1 MRFASRAQAALERG
15 TVVVQGYSMRA
26 FIGGSLISVALC
38 GAAVAGEVHR
48 YGPPAVVDVNRPRSP
63 IECDQPI
70 GINWY
75 GSTRRC
81 LAEMCAGHNVYNEYI
96 FEGERR
102 RKNPCYG
109 QSPTNYP
116 DD

>member
-1 MRFASRAQAALERG
+1 
-15 TVVVQGYSMRA
+15 MRA
-26 FIGGSLISVALC
+26 PICGLAVSMVLC
-38 GAAVAGEVHR
+38 GVVSAGEVPGYR
-48 YGPPAVVDVNRPRSP
+48 PPAVVDVNRPRSP

-81 LAEMCAGHNVYNEYI
+81 LAELCAGRNVYNEYI

-102 RKNPCYG
+102 RRNPCYG

-116 DD
+116 DE